1 MVWAGITMTQRTDLV
16 TISTPGLTAAHYIN
30 ELQPHILPFRR
41 RIRDQFVLMQ
51 DNARQTAVLTRPF
64 LQNHDITVLDHLAM
78 SLDLNPIKH
87 D

>member
-1 MVWAGITMTQRTDLV
+1 
-16 TISTPGLTAAHYIN
+16 
-30 ELQPHILPFRR
+30 
-41 RIRDQFVLMQ
+41 MQ

-87 D
+87 DWDLMGRREIIQGS